1 MLGILMFITPF
12 SFFQFMPTICALDP
26 PSSLSQQESVDYK
39 RIGLFLDTQFYSS
52 DLDVC
57 LTLFYDHTILIMVT
71 L

>member
-26 PSSLSQQESVDYK
+26 PSLLSQQESVDYK
-39 RIGLFLDTQFYSS
+39 CIGLFLDTQFCSI

-57 LTLFYDHTILIMVT
+57 LTLLHYHTILIMVA

>member
-1 MLGILMFITPF
+1 
-12 SFFQFMPTICALDP
+12 MPTICALDP